1 MHEIEIKIRIKD
13 PRALVDRLVAQGC
26 ALSVPIHQHDTI
38 YPRAGDASPWER
50 LKEGDIIVRIRRDDK
65 GALFTLK
72 QQCTNE
78 LDNIE
83 HETRIADPDNLHEA
97 LLLIGFV
104 PMVEVKKIRR
114 TGKLGGDEICLDE
127 VEEIGSF
134 MELERLTDGDADAAE
149 VAEELYKKL
158 ESLGLSR
165 RDEEKR
171 GYDTQMYQLRK
182 KNLV

>member
-1 MHEIEIKIRIKD
+1 MHEIEIKIRTKD
-13 PRALVDRLVAQGC
+13 PRTLVDRLVAQGC
-26 ALSVPIHQHDTI
+26 ALSEPIHQEDTI
-38 YPRAGDASPWER
+38 YSRAGDPSPWER
-50 LKEGDIIVRIRRDDK
+50 MKEGDIIVRIRRDNK

-83 HETRIADPDNLHEA
+83 HETRVEDPDNLHQA
-97 LLLIGFV
+97 LLLMGFM
-104 PMVEVKKIRR
+104 PMVQVRKIRR
-114 TGKLGGDEICLDE
+114 TAKLGGDEICLDE
-127 VEEIGSF
+127 VHELGSF
-134 MELERLTDGDADAAE
+134 VELERLTDKDVDAAE

-165 RDEEKR
+165 CDEEKR

-182 KNLV
+182 KDLV